1 MKNMRRTSA
10 KTLSLAISLL
20 LAISVLFSLSLP
32 VWAETETVPGDLNGD
47 TLVNAEDIAILEAV
61 LDGSQ
66 ADAADGKYDISG
78 NKMVDSK
85 DLIVL
90 KNLAD
95 PSAPALADK
104 LADGITDDAL
114 TLVASVEGGV
124 LQSAV
129 VRGNS
134 TKALELNGNTL
145 TVRFAKV
152 QNWSSKG
159 ILKMDTLWV
168 SGSQEVTVSLLD
180 ADGNVLGT
188 AGTASAKDAGWSRIR
203 VPLSG
208 VADRAEIGGFTVTVS
223 ADAHMYMDN
232 LFVDISDEYKI
243 TRAEMENALVEMA
256 WNWYFKGSA
265 YEYDSVSLNSLEQHM
280 NYPLSGYSGGKSRLT
295 LFPTLED
302 ATSHSSVFTVCSGFA
317 YDMYLTALGYPI
329 LGSKLNSLTMTF
341 WRNSS
346 YYPGNVRDAEGAYDM
361 TVLRWHDMGQG
372 TVYYEYDEQFSNY
385 YKDENGNIV
394 YNNWYDK
401 AAVKEFFEN
410 YEENFRPG
418 DIIVADHPGHTIIY
432 IGNGMVMDVNG
443 GRFNPITDKM
453 EGLGG
458 KYDMTTGVEKGEV
471 YGCVSYRSFEGYF
484 LTPNGAGKTWL
495 DRRLDYP
502 EDGSGKLLESG
513 TLEHNHLVVIR
524 PLNLLTIDD
533 GDNDPS
539 NDKLNPEYK
548 LNTGLLKYQLEHDV
562 SHEVKTSG
570 YHIDEVTQTR
580 LNYPGMNIDRTV
592 NITPYGTAV
601 KGDTITYTVA
611 ITNNSNDAQ
620 YVAFK
625 GEGYQPKA
633 YEGLTV
639 IEHIPANTV
648 LAAAPNAIV
657 EGDTLTWKVTVP
669 AGETV
674 ELSYTVT
681 VTGEIGDKIVCGG
694 GWVNNIP
701 SNTIENIIGGTK
713 LPADAMADFST
724 DGITITDSTNFAEQV
739 YKVTTGNALELPTA
753 QEIMD
758 IFFSEYEYYT
768 PYGYYLYSGSKG
780 IHKYMYSLNTQ
791 GANALEQACL
801 DMLVP
806 GYYGGLWCYTDEYNG
821 EARIN
826 ELRAEYLEVGDILIY
841 LDLTPSTND
850 GATSQVRIVESS
862 SVLVYLGEGNF
873 AILDAEGNL
882 KVASDAI
889 YYTEAFSHDL
899 FVCLRP
905 SQVYE
910 DLSAGLPSYTVIWK
924 NQDGTVLETDT
935 NVSFLT
941 MPTFDGATPSK
952 AADGVDTYIFA
963 GWDKAVEAITGDVT
977 YTATYA
983 RELTAHKLTDAELN
997 LLANIKPE
1005 DVQAAFASGV
1015 LDSPN
1020 SHAVLPWVYKQVNI
1034 AVPSDFS
1041 TNKIYATAKMFF
1053 TLSGVNWTPNDTI
1066 AAPYKT
1072 MLVTNAYGGTQVVGA
1087 PAFDL
1092 DYLQIGDIFCAAY
1105 DKQQTKDSATHYY
1118 AYLYQG
1124 DGKFLLLNAESGV
1137 FTCDEV
1143 LSRIFTFNGTDYN
1156 WSYYFVIR
1164 PEEYGTPGNRDITLR
1179 KLTGAERY
1187 RLSKLTTMGYA
1198 SRLLYGTLSD
1208 YYKAVGIT
1216 LTVPKDNDAN
1226 SSSMSHDRAL
1236 AKLFKKVSGVYVPAE
1251 ATNDLMHYFQRM
1263 LVPVY
1268 GGSQFAAADR
1278 VDISDAINNG
1288 TLLVGDVIAGTHTN
1302 VYTLDGAQ
1310 KTENVPF
1317 SAMYQGNNTFL
1328 VYYYVHKD
1336 EATSASMTRTQW
1348 TTTQVESLNYLTYC
1362 TLRPENIAT
1371 THDVT
1376 WVNEDGSVLEI
1387 DKRLPFFT
1395 LPTYDGA
1402 TPTKEADLY
1411 TYTFAGWDKTVER
1424 VTGDVTYTATY
1435 TYSRSLTSGKLTDEE
1450 LDFFAN
1456 MTPAYVKANLTY
1468 GNLDGI
1474 GPWLYRQAHIELPSA
1489 VKVSVHSMRN
1499 SLLGGKTSY
1508 KPGDTNYKADLGPML
1523 VTDSY
1528 GGTQMTSNPPTF
1540 DVKYLQPGDLFCS
1553 SFFGSTDGNLYYVFL
1568 YQGNN
1573 RFLYLNKDEADV
1585 YSSEQILAMTHDF
1598 GGEQK
1603 GWTYRYVI
1611 RFEDYNGATRDITHR
1626 ALTSAEAYRLSKLTT
1641 GSGSRWIHTIVPN
1654 IYKAVGIDIT
1664 MAGSNL
1670 SQESVR
1676 GQLFTWNDP
1685 TTRQYL
1691 IPVAAGD
1698 NEVMR
1703 FYQKMMVPY
1712 YTGTQFTKNPQ
1723 FVSGS
1728 LADAIDSGLI
1738 QVGDMLSGAYL
1749 DVDNDNAVSVF
1760 AALYQG
1766 DDNFLVVYYKYNA
1779 ETAAQ
1784 ETQNVSMTTSEI
1796 DGLTFRYC
1804 YTLRPS
1810 NLATVSDDDTFTVT
1824 WMNADGTVL
1833 ETDKSAVCTL
1843 PSYDGA
1849 TPTKAADAQYSYE
1862 FAGWTPLLTSVNADV
1877 AYTAVYTKTLRTY
1890 TVTWVN
1896 EDGTE
1901 LEKDENVP
1909 YGTLPTYNGDAPTK
1923 AATSQHTYEFAGW
1936 DKAIAA
1942 VKGDVTYTA
1951 AYEAYRF
1958 LTNHKLTNEE
1968 LDILASIRSNDVKSG
1983 LKGSN
1988 LDSVG
1993 PWVYKQAKID
2003 DGDAF
2008 SKSVH
2013 GMKGTLLHSKGA
2025 YVTGNTNYNATF
2037 GPMLVADAW
2046 GGTAYSNRFDLDTNT
2061 LQVGDLFCASFF
2073 QMGSAK
2079 NKNVYYVYL
2088 YQGNGDFLLMSSAS
2102 TVVKCA
2108 ELLASTYTYEDTT
2121 YNWTYWYVIRPE
2133 NYGGSTV
2140 RDIALRNLTD
2150 AEKYALST
2158 LTTGAKSKWIHTTVP
2173 AYYKAAGITITM
2185 AGNKLS
2191 QEAVRNQ
2198 LFVYDEDAGTRI
2210 PFVGTDE
2217 TSLFYQKMMLPC
2229 YGGELLIDGTTIV
2242 DAANTILQTG
2252 DIIAGAYKDADAN
2265 NAVSNFTALY
2275 QGEGQFLVDYF
2286 KWDSEKGKQVEQVA
2300 IMTAQELGALTFRYF
2315 YSLRPDNLAN

>member
-134 TKALELNGNTL
+134 TKALELNGNAL
-145 TVRFAKV
+145 TVYFAKV
-152 QNWSSKG
+152 QNWSAKG
-159 ILKMDTLWV
+159 ILEMDTLWV
-168 SGSQEVTVSLLD
+168 SGTQTVTVSLLD
-180 ADGNVLGT
+180 AEGNVLGT
-188 AGTASAKDAGWSRIR
+188 AGSAFTKEAGWSRIR

-223 ADAHMYMDN
+223 DGAHMYMDN

-401 AAVKEFFEN
+401 AAVKEFFKN

-625 GEGYQPKA
+625 GDGYQPKA

-639 IEHIPANTV
+639 VEHIPANTV
-648 LAAAPNAIV
+648 LAAAPGATV

-701 SNTIENIIGGTK
+701 SNTIENIIGGKK

-791 GANALEQACL
+791 GANALEQAYL

-850 GATSQVRIVESS
+850 GATSQIRIVESS

-935 NVSFLT
+935 NVPFLT

-1020 SHAVLPWVYKQVNI
+1020 SHAVLPWVYKQVDI

-1072 MLVTNAYGGTQVVGA
+1072 MLVTHAYGGTQVVGA

-1105 DKQQTKDSATHYY
+1105 DKQQSKDSATHYY

-1288 TLLVGDVIAGTHTN
+1288 TLLVGDVITGTHTN

-1328 VYYYVHKD
+1328 VYYFVYDVVQGKQ
-1336 EATSASMTRTQW
+1336 AMTRTTW
-1348 TTTQVESLNYLTYC
+1348 NTAQVESLNYLTYY

-1376 WVNEDGSVLEI
+1376 WVNDDGTVMEI
-1387 DKRLPFFT
+1387 DSRLPFFT

-1402 TPTKEADLY
+1402 TPTKAADLY

-1641 GSGSRWIHTIVPN
+1641 GAASKWIHTTVPA
-1654 IYKAVGIDIT
+1654 YYSSVGIDIT
-1664 MAGSNL
+1664 MTGKP
-1670 SQESVR
+1670 SQEGLR
-1676 GQLFTWNDP
+1676 GKLFAWNSSAK
-1685 TTRQYL
+1685 QYL
-1691 IPVAAGD
+1691 ILLESSDDAT
-1698 NEVMR
+1698 R
-1703 FYQKMMVPY
+1703 FYQKMMLPRY
-1712 YTGTQFTKNPQ
+1712 GGTQFDKDPLYNPASIESAVNNNMLQ
-1723 FVSGS
+1723 IGDIIGGVY
-1728 LADAIDSGLI
+1728 LDADAS
-1738 QVGDMLSGAYL
+1738 
-1749 DVDNDNAVSVF
+1749 NAQSNLT
-1760 AALYQG
+1760 ALYQG
-1766 DDNFLVVYYKYNA
+1766 NGQFLVDYFKWSEEKQAQTEQTVTL
-1779 ETAAQ
+1779 TAAQ
-1784 ETQNVSMTTSEI
+1784 L
-1796 DGLTFRYC
+1796 DALTFRY
-1804 YTLRPS
+1804 YYALRPQ
-1810 NLATVSDDDTFTVT
+1810 NLATISDDDTFTVT
-1824 WMNADGTVL
+1824 WVNADGTVL
-1833 ETDKSAVCTL
+1833 ETDESAVCTL
-1843 PSYDGA
+1843 PSYNGA

-1862 FAGWTPLLTSVNADV
+1862 FAGWAPLLTSVNADV
-1877 AYTAVYTKTLRTY
+1877 TYTAVYTKTLRTY

-1909 YGTLPTYNGDAPTK
+1909 YGTIPTYDSATPAK

-1936 DKAIAA
+1936 DKAVAA
-1942 VKGDVTYTA
+1942 IQGDVTYTA

-2173 AYYKAAGITITM
+2173 TYYKAAGITITM